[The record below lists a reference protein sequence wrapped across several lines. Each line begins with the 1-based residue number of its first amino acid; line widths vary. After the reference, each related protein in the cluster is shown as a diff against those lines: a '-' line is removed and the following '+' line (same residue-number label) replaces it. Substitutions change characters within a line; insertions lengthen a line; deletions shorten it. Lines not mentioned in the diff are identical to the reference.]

1 MEKDSDGG
9 EIPRDYK
16 SLIPW
21 NLKGMTEKGRKREE
35 GERNGKE
42 EKQLNEDRLSS
53 RECESG

>member
-21 NLKGMTEKGRKREE
+21 NLKGMAERERKRK
-35 GERNGKE
+35 GGKRKK
-42 EKQLNEDRLSS
+42 EKRLNKDRLSS
-53 RECESG
+53 RGEVG